1 MNLVLGSVRRA
12 ALVGLGVAVGTAV
25 AFGAPTAH
33 AADEFERLE
42 IVSVTTTDHP
52 EVRVVVAPPASM
64 GGVVLNESAFAL
76 SENGERRP
84 IKVRALD
91 AESLD
96 VVLVVDTSGSMRDAM
111 GTARAAAR
119 SFVESMPAG
128 TRIAL
133 VGFGDTPTR
142 VLPFGDDRAALLR
155 GIDSLTASGETAL
168 HDALVLAAEQFQS
181 SKAGRR
187 SIVLLSDGADT
198 ASVADASTAM
208 FSLVAAKAD
217 LAAVSLVTPE
227 TDATALRSL
236 VDDVGGRLAAV
247 DDAASL
253 ESVYSAIA
261 SQLAHQYVLTFESRV
276 DGLASLEIAAK
287 RGDVTATSAVDVQF
301 PSGSNDPGPAN
312 GGVQISR
319 PDPIAV
325 PEPIVAAEPEG
336 LGGSWT
342 LLAGAGALFAGLF
355 VFGLLVVV
363 PRQRRRRLSVEVGVA
378 RARRSRVALGDAAD
392 RLAHYAEDVLERR
405 GNRRVLNQAL
415 EQAGIPTS
423 AGEFIVI
430 IACIALGGG
439 LVLGLLA
446 GSFAVTIIVAGTV
459 AIGAR
464 AFVSIQAARRR
475 EQFNA
480 QLGDTLQLLGAHL
493 RTGYS
498 LLQSFDIIAKEAE
511 APTSVEF
518 RRLVTETR
526 LGRDVGEALEA
537 MHDRVGSEDF
547 QWVTQAIEVH
557 REVGGD
563 LAEVLENV
571 AVTIRDRD
579 HVRRQVKALSA
590 DGRISAIVLIA
601 LPFVLMGGLAALNPD
616 YISELF
622 DRTGGRVALAFAGML
637 IAVGA
642 TWMRR
647 IIRLK
652 F

>member
-1 MNLVLGSVRRA
+1 MKALSRRA
-12 ALVGLGVAVGTAV
+12 ARIGLVACATVALGSPAAR
-25 AFGAPTAH
+25 

-42 IVSVTTTDHP
+42 IVSVTTKDHP
-52 EVRVVVAPPASM
+52 TVQVVVAPPASM
-64 GGVVLNESAFAL
+64 AGTVLDESAFAL

-84 IKVRALD
+84 IEVRALD
-91 AESLD
+91 TDSLD

-119 SFVESMPAG
+119 AFVQSMPSG

-142 VLPFGDDRAALLR
+142 VLPFGEDRAALGR
-155 GIDSLTASGETAL
+155 GIDSLNASGETAL
-168 HDALVLAAEQFQS
+168 HDALILAAEQFRS
-181 SKAGRR
+181 SKADRR

-198 ASVADASTAM
+198 ASVADASTAV
-208 FSLVAAKAD
+208 FAVVAAKAD

-227 TDATALRSL
+227 TDATALRAL
-236 VDDVGGRLAAV
+236 VKDVDGRLAAV

-261 SQLAHQYVLTFESRV
+261 SQLAHQYVLTFESRI

-287 RGDVTATSAVDVQF
+287 RGELIATSAVDVQL
-301 PSGSNDPGPAN
+301 PSGRGNAGPAN
-312 GGVQISR
+312 GGVRVPRSEV
-319 PDPIAV
+319 IAV
-325 PEPIVAAEPEG
+325 PEPVVATEPDG

-342 LLAGAGALFAGLF
+342 LLAGAGTLFAGLF

-363 PRQRRRRLSVEVGVA
+363 PRKRRRRLAVEAGVA

-423 AGEFIVI
+423 AGEFVVI

-446 GSFAVTIIVAGTV
+446 GSFAVTVIVAAAV
-459 AIGAR
+459 AAGAR
-464 AFVSIQAARRR
+464 GFVAMQASRRR

-498 LLQSFDIIAKEAE
+498 LLQSFDTIANEAE

-622 DRTGGRVALAFAGML
+622 DRTGGRVALGFAGAL
-637 IAVGA
+637 IAFGA